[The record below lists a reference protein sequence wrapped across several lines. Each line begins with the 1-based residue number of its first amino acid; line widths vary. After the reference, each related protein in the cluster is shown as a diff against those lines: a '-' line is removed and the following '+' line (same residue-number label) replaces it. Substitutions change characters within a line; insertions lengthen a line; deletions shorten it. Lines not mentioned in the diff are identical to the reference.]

1 MIWENLLVSQ
11 FSVSPGN
18 LRNSGFSLWLLRRLN
33 FKGAGFDKF
42 RGKGNG
48 DDFRG
53 KGGSVRE
60 LVGGIEGMEEA

>member
-1 MIWENLLVSQ
+1 MVSQ
-11 FSVSPGN
+11 FSFSPGN
-18 LRNSGFSLWLLRRLN
+18 IRNSGFSLWLLRRLN

-60 LVGGIEGMEEA
+60 LVG

>member
-33 FKGAGFDKF
+33 FKGAGFDKSEE
-42 RGKGNG
+42 KGMG
-48 DDFRG
+48 TISG
-53 KGGSVRE
+53 ERE
-60 LVGGIEGMEEA
+60 VQ